1 MNEKNNKRD
10 HLSLKELISESLIRD
25 VILFIFLFLLIIA
38 QGWNNILL
46 LIFPMLSFIFSIFF
60 RIISCNKTKTEF
72 KDSFVLYN
80 PLGLE
85 KKHAN
90 RLFFCTL
97 FQLILLLWIGGESLY
112 NPHLSNRYFPFFS
125 IIFVFF
131 FTFGFFWIF
140 IDLWKYTK
148 IEILID
154 TIEDKIQKYKSQD
167 FTENVKKI
175 ITSLKLER
183 LRMTPFLVF
192 AAFIIMNIINVIL
205 ILLNNSNDFVLEINL
220 PGFQNQSISYIFFV
234 ILIISPALSAI
245 LLYLNY
251 KAINNINIENLNS
264 IIESLPRNHQV
275 KILESLKAINNKINE
290 QLKIE

>member
-1 MNEKNNKRD
+1 MNEKNNRRD
-10 HLSLKELISESLIRD
+10 YLSLKELISESLIRD

-38 QGWNNILL
+38 QGWNNIVL
-46 LIFPMLSFIFSIFF
+46 LIFPMLSFTFSIFF
-60 RIISCNKTKTEF
+60 RIVSCNKTKTEF
-72 KDSFVLYN
+72 KNSFVLYN

-97 FQLILLLWIGGESLY
+97 FQLILLIWIGGESLY
-112 NPHLSNRYFPFFS
+112 NPHLINRYFLFFS

-154 TIEDKIQKYKSQD
+154 KMEDKIQKYKSQD
-167 FTENVKKI
+167 FTENVKKV
-175 ITSLKLER
+175 ITSLEVKR
-183 LRMTPFLVF
+183 LKMTSFLVF
-192 AAFIIMNIINVIL
+192 VAFIIMNIINVIL
-205 ILLNNSNDFVLEINL
+205 ILLNEPNDFALEINM
-220 PGFQNQSISYIFFV
+220 PGLQNQSISYMFFV
-234 ILIISPALSAI
+234 ILIISPALSVI
-245 LLYLNY
+245 LLYMNY
-251 KAINNINIENLNS
+251 KAINNINIENLIS